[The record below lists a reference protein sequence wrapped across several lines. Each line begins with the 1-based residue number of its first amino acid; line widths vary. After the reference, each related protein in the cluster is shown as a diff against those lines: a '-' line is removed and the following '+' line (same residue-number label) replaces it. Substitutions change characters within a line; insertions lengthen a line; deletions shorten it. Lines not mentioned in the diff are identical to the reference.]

1 MNKIKV
7 IFISSS
13 KVETS
18 FYESKIRVNGKKIFK
33 KSQQLF
39 IGDEVDVIKGPSS
52 LNPEHLVVARVE
64 ILSAVPKNE
73 TILIALRRTKSLV
86 IENYE
91 SENVWKNTE
100 Q

>member
-1 MNKIKV
+1 M
-7 IFISSS
+7 
-13 KVETS
+13 ETS
-18 FYESKIRVNGKKIFK
+18 FYDSKIRVNGKKIFK

-39 IGDEVDVIKGPSS
+39 IGDEIDVIKGPSTM
-52 LNPEHLVVARVE
+52 NPEHLVVARVE
-64 ILSAVPKNE
+64 ILSAVPKND

>member
-1 MNKIKV
+1 MLIY
-7 IFISSS
+7 SS

-39 IGDEVDVIKGPSS
+39 IGDEIDVIKGPSS